1 MSGKAVRG
9 LFGGNKYEYTRL
21 GEIQNVKKSK
31 VYVFGDDDVAEDD
44 VVEFEMNSVR
54 TRRAKGSQSLP
65 KQETPSYV
73 ERRLTEDDTLQSV
86 SLQYGCP
93 VAEIKRLNNLIRD
106 QDFYALT
113 SVKIPV
119 KQHSFLVDQ
128 IQEDDKNASERE
140 LKTVRRSSS
149 LSNGAAVMDSGDEQ
163 SLHYD
168 SETDPATT
176 DLSDPETQRQV
187 IREISINKAT
197 RSQSKEAV
205 KFLRDMDKDLSHILK
220 TARTERNS
228 LDEVISVLTH
238 KSVNPLV
245 MSPKRKSTYLECVL
259 EWRTTLVILVLVAIV
274 APLGAVAMYLIY
286 VNK

>member
-1 MSGKAVRG
+1 MSGKVVRSI
-9 LFGGNKYEYTRL
+9 FGGQKYEYTRL
-21 GEIQNVKKSK
+21 GEVQNVKKSK

-54 TRRAKGSQSLP
+54 TRKGKGSHPVQ
-65 KQETPSYV
+65 KEDTPSFV
-73 ERRLTEDDTLQSV
+73 ERRLTDDDTLQSV

-93 VAEIKRLNNLIRD
+93 IAEIKRLNNLIRD

-128 IQEDDKNASERE
+128 IQEDDKKVGEKV
-140 LKTVRRSSS
+140 LKTLERS
-149 LSNGAAVMDSGDEQ
+149 LSNGAACIDSGDEQ

-168 SETDPATT
+168 SETDHTTT
-176 DLSDPETQRQV
+176 DLSDPDTQKQV

-205 KFLRDMDKDLSHILK
+205 KFLKDMDKDLSHILK
-220 TARTERNS
+220 TTRTDRNS

-238 KSVNPLV
+238 KSVTPL
-245 MSPKRKSTYLECVL
+245 MMPQRKKSKYLECVI
-259 EWRTTLVILVLVAIV
+259 EWRTTVTILVLVAII
-274 APLGAVAMYLIY
+274 APLAVGIY
-286 VNK
+286 VLYTRK